1 MTHRFLFEDEDT
13 ELVPK
18 RARKKKVAEETPAEK
33 EIRRMIDVSVG
44 EFSAQIPESALDTVV
59 AFIRELLMA
68 DMNTTDVIELI
79 LTHVRESGRSAQEI
93 ELISKILNAIDKKFD
108 PEFINKIPSTFP
120 FLAAVGQDAYALS
133 NLKPESLALLN
144 FNKKKIGRGEVAIPL
159 LWGIDKFAADDDTEQ
174 KGINSYDLVYKGQRA
189 DIKDYRTDTGGKL
202 KDTKELRLGEPA
214 SDLFI
219 ENANQGFDS
228 SPIKFVK
235 NLEAADFTSQQ
246 TGSDKI
252 VELFIDQLRSLSI
265 KKLKL
270 MTKSD
275 VEKELNDAIDSII
288 KILDTA
294 VRDTIGTEYPG
305 GFFTIS
311 ELEIRIVHN
320 TGFGFNRLPGGKRLV
335 VSSVSDENPLTNFGK
350 GLRQQVNNRLES
362 IYGVIEAKTKRPMNS
377 GTIQDVIKK
386 TQDAEQEGQ
395 AQGALPTVQ
404 QPESSDAAQEEI
416 TEALLRRLI
425 RSL

>member
-1 MTHRFLFEDEDT
+1 MTHRFLFEDQDT
-13 ELVPK
+13 EVVQK
-18 RARKKKVAEETPAEK
+18 RKRKKKVAEERPAEE

-44 EFSAQIPESALDTVV
+44 DFSAQIPESALDTVV

-68 DMNTTDVIELI
+68 DMNTADVIELI
-79 LTHVRESGRSAQEI
+79 LTHVRESGRSAQDI
-93 ELISKILNAIDKKFD
+93 ELISKILKAIDKKFD

-120 FLAAVGQDAYALS
+120 FLAAVGQDAYSLS
-133 NLKPESLALLN
+133 SLNPESLTLLN

-174 KGINSYDLVYKGQRA
+174 KGINSYDLVYKGQKA

-219 ENANQGFDS
+219 EKANQGFAS

-246 TGSDKI
+246 TGADKI
-252 VELFIDQLRSLSI
+252 VELFIDELKTISI

-275 VEKELNDAIDSII
+275 VEKEINDAINNII

-294 VRDTIGTEYPG
+294 VRDTISTEYPG
-305 GFFTIS
+305 GFFTIT
-311 ELEIRIVHN
+311 ELEIRIVLS

-350 GLRQQVNNRLES
+350 GLQQQVSSRLAS
-362 IYGVIEAKTKRPMNS
+362 IYEFIEAKTKKSMGS

-386 TQDAEQEGQ
+386 TQDADQENKTP
-395 AQGALPTVQ
+395 AAPPPVQ
-404 QPESSDAAQEEI
+404 QPAQSDAAQEEI
-416 TEALLRRLI
+416 TESLLRRLI